1 MCVTFIEFRCF
12 SIFDSDKTVFLSRQN
27 TATKTSDHTKKHKR
41 KTQKSHS
48 RKRLKIKETFSG
60 DTVLHAVPPS
70 YSLHEETIVV
80 SPRLDNVFTYQRSL
94 EYASS
99 LRPGDV
105 IAVMCDNDVHNN
117 AFWLAQVSN
126 VPSRTPRSKCLS
138 GGRHNKRVNIIWFDR
153 CEDAGDVFELLPNY
167 RDSVS
172 ILSLIVL
179 DFRIELIEKDGG
191 FWRLDEEDEEQILH
205 G

>member
-1 MCVTFIEFRCF
+1 M
-12 SIFDSDKTVFLSRQN
+12 SRQN
-27 TATKTSDHTKKHKR
+27 TAAKTSDQTKTHKR
-41 KTQKSHS
+41 KTQKSHT
-48 RKRLKIKETFSG
+48 RKRFKKKGTFS
-60 DTVLHAVPPS
+60 VHAIPPS
-70 YSLHEETIVV
+70 YSLHEGTTTSTNTVV
-80 SPRLDNVFTYQRSL
+80 SPRLDKMSAHQRSL

-117 AFWLAQVSN
+117 AFWLAQVSS
-126 VPSRTPRSKCLS
+126 VPSRIPRSKYLS
-138 GGRHNKRVNIIWFDR
+138 GSRHNNQVNIIWFDR
-153 CEDAGDVFELLPNY
+153 CDDANDVFGLLRNY

-191 FWRLDEEDEEQILH
+191 LWRLDEEDEEQILH